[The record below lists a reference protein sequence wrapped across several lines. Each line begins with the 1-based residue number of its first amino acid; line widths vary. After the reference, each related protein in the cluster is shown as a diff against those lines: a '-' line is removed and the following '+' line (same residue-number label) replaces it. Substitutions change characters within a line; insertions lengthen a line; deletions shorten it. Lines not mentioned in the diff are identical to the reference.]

1 MIELIKKE
9 IHMNRQRGTAVSQLT
24 LDDDFIVP
32 DALDD
37 AVQILLSDGEVQIE
51 NSRIQGE
58 KVLIRG
64 KLVFRVL
71 YRRESGGLQAMGG
84 EIPFE
89 ETVNVPELSERDY
102 TQIVWNIEDLNITMI
117 HSRKLSAKAVLTLT
131 VRAES
136 RVDAQAAADVETDD
150 AGLQVLKRSVPAA
163 TLAVRRKDIYRVRE
177 EVSVSANKPNIE
189 TILWQEMRLR
199 DVSVRPLD
207 GKLHLD
213 GELSVFLI
221 YSGEGEHTPVQW
233 LEESI
238 PFSGEVELSE
248 AVEEMIPAVGVRILH
263 AEADKKPDS
272 DGEMREVEVEAVL
285 ELDIRLY
292 KEESVELLSDLYS
305 TGCEVVSEQ
314 GEVCFDRLLTRNS
327 CKMRVGGSVSF
338 QKPDR
343 ILQICHS
350 DGKIKIDEE
359 RIVENGIEVTGVVE
373 LRALYV
379 VSDDEMPFYA
389 AETALPFR
397 HTIEVPGI
405 GPDCRYELQ
414 SSIDQL
420 STTMPDSSDIEAKVV
435 LNLNALVFRRR
446 KEMVMQYVE
455 EKDRDPEELQSLPGI
470 TCYFVKP
477 GDTLW
482 DIAKKFYTTTDKIR
496 ELNELKTETLTPMQ
510 QLLVERV

>member
-71 YRRESGGLQAMGG
+71 YRRESGG

-221 YSGEGEHTPVQW
+221 YSGEGEHTPVRRSGSGFFMQRRTKSRTAMGRCAKWKWRRCWSWTSAFIKKNQW
-233 LEESI
+233 N
-238 PFSGEVELSE
+238 F
-248 AVEEMIPAVGVRILH
+248 
-263 AEADKKPDS
+263 
-272 DGEMREVEVEAVL
+272 
-285 ELDIRLY
+285 
-292 KEESVELLSDLYS
+292 
-305 TGCEVVSEQ
+305 
-314 GEVCFDRLLTRNS
+314 
-327 CKMRVGGSVSF
+327 
-338 QKPDR
+338 
-343 ILQICHS
+343 
-350 DGKIKIDEE
+350 
-359 RIVENGIEVTGVVE
+359 
-373 LRALYV
+373 
-379 VSDDEMPFYA
+379 
-389 AETALPFR
+389 
-397 HTIEVPGI
+397 
-405 GPDCRYELQ
+405 
-414 SSIDQL
+414 
-420 STTMPDSSDIEAKVV
+420 
-435 LNLNALVFRRR
+435 
-446 KEMVMQYVE
+446 
-455 EKDRDPEELQSLPGI
+455 
-470 TCYFVKP
+470 
-477 GDTLW
+477 
-482 DIAKKFYTTTDKIR
+482 
-496 ELNELKTETLTPMQ
+496 
-510 QLLVERV
+510 